1 MEGTRHPYLR
11 KVVDRLSRL
20 PETEQNA
27 FAEQIEADLRER
39 ARVAAQLADSRETD
53 LDSLLDQADQE
64 IAAGQVY
71 DLDDLLREP

>member
-1 MEGTRHPYLR
+1 MMTEYLR

-39 ARVAAQLADSRETD
+39 ARVAAQLADSPETD